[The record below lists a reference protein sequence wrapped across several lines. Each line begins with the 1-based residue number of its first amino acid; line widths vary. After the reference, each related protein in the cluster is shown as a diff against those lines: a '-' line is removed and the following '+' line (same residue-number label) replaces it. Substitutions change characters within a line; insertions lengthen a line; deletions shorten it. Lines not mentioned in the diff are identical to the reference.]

1 MKNYPNSPDEFL
13 KHVDGKIYDVC
24 ETYYLQ
30 YLKPS
35 TTSEQAA
42 HNLRLFYENCGYVDT
57 DKALVVET
65 QTAPEIFQKLIESN
79 EDIVKRIIE
88 NLIALNLSEEDFYK
102 QLWEQMQN
110 KVVFPT
116 EESIVSVVIEL
127 LFYPKVPY
135 FQLPEVPTMDDDVY
149 METVQNVR
157 SAYQKAIFAINF
169 GYAQKTQIAEQLL
182 RIVGELDSAQAKAV
196 LVANIYGYYDTKIKQ
211 FKEKIDELQKKLKK
225 EEERPD

>member
-13 KHVDGKIYDVC
+13 KHVDGKIYDIC

-35 TTSEQAA
+35 TTSDQAA
-42 HNLRLFYENCGYVDT
+42 QNLRLFYENLGFVDT
-57 DKALVVET
+57 DKTIVVET
-65 QTAPEIFQKLIESN
+65 KTAPDVFQKLIEGN
-79 EDIVKRIIE
+79 EDIIKRVIE
-88 NLIALNLSEEDFYK
+88 NLLALNPSEEDFYK

-116 EESIVSVVIEL
+116 DESVVSIVISL

-135 FQLPEVPTMDDDVY
+135 FQLPKVPTMDDEVY
-149 METVQNVR
+149 IETFQ
-157 SAYQKAIFAINF
+157 SIKTHYLKAIFALNF

-182 RIVGELDSAQAKAV
+182 RIVGELQSTQEKAV
-196 LVANIYGYYDTKIKQ
+196 LVANIYGYYDRQINQ
-211 FKEKIDELQKKLKK
+211 FKEKIDDLQKKLK
-225 EEERPD
+225 EAGERSN